1 LQSTSFTIA
10 VSSFERTAS
19 PNFRFI
25 IENVDSWRLS

>member
-1 LQSTSFTIA
+1 